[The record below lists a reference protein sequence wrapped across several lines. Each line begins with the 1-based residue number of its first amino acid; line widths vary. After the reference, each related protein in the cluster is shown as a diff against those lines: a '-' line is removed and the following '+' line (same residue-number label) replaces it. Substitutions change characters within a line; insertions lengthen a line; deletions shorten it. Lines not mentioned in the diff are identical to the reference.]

1 MSTIRSV
8 KSSSGGAG
16 VLAIEVRISPL
27 RRVCLQSFTG
37 RGRSRGSSALEE
49 GFEVS
54 QQ

>member
-16 VLAIEVRISPL
+16 VLAIAVPPSCCAAI
-27 RRVCLQSFTG
+27 QSFTG
-37 RGRSRGSSALEE
+37 SPVQSGSWRRTLEE
-49 GFEVS
+49 GLEVI